1 MMDDNAA
8 ALKIAGRFILLPLE
22 KRKVYLQKMLEEGI
36 SPANLPIPQTRAS
49 FEQVPLSFAQERQW
63 FLWQLEPD
71 SSAYHIPRAL
81 RLQGPLDL
89 QALQASFN
97 QLVARHEPLR
107 TTFCDDQ
114 DKVHQVIHPAG
125 EVFIEQTSL
134 ALGDDPAMRLAR
146 IRQAVDEETRRPFDL
161 LEGPLMRVKLISLG
175 EAEHVLVITQHH
187 IVSDG
192 WSMGLMVDELIACYT
207 AASQGRALQ
216 LPALPI
222 QYADYAIWQ
231 RRWMEAGERERQL
244 AYWTAQLGD
253 HQPVLELPTDYARP
267 AVQSHRGARL
277 DIALETALA
286 ERLKR
291 LAQQHNASLF
301 MVLLAS
307 FQALLYRYSGQ
318 PDIRVGVPVA
328 NRNRVESEGL
338 IGFFVNTQV
347 LKAQV
352 QGSTPFLSLLLQVKD
367 TALQAQDYQDLP
379 FEQLV
384 EALQPERSLS
394 HSPLFQ
400 VMYNHQTL
408 KQDARA
414 EHFDLQVEALEWDVR
429 TAHLDLTLDT
439 VEGPQGLAATLIYA
453 TDLFDAATAE
463 RMAAHW
469 LNLLHG
475 LVADPQC
482 AIAQLPMLGRQEQQA
497 LLRDW
502 LPEQTA
508 PLPWVHERITRQ
520 ALTMPHA
527 IALIFDERRVTFQQL
542 DERANRLAHALI
554 AQGVGPEVRVG
565 IALPRSEN
573 LIVALLAVLKAG
585 GAYVPLDVQYPRER
599 LEYLMRD
606 ARIALLIS
614 DSQLQAQLPVPD
626 GVAVLALDQ
635 LDVQVFASNA
645 PRVELAADNLAYVI
659 YTSGSTGQPKGVAV
673 AHGPLA
679 MHCVAIGERYAMTP
693 DDCELHFMSFAFDGA
708 HERWLT
714 ALTHGSRLLIRDDSL
729 WTPEQTY
736 QQMHRHGVTVAA
748 FPPVYLQQLAEHAL
762 VQGNPPAVRIYC
774 FGGDAVPHA
783 SFELVKHTL
792 KPAHIINGY
801 GPTETVVT
809 PLIWKAG
816 PEDSCDAAYAPI
828 GSRIGRRRACVLDAD
843 LNLLPAGA
851 KGELYLGGEG
861 LARGYL
867 DRPAATAERFVADPF
882 DRSGG
887 RLYRTG
893 DLVCQRADGTFDYL
907 GRIDNQ
913 VKIRGFRIELG
924 EVESR
929 LQALDDVADAVVIA
943 QDGLSGKQLVAYV
956 IAREGL
962 GHDGLGEALRS
973 QLKSLLPDYMV
984 PAQVMFL
991 AQFPLTPNGKLD
1003 RKGLP
1008 KPDFSTQQQQH
1019 YVAPRSELEQ
1029 AIAGIWQT
1037 VLKLERVGLTDNFF
1051 ELGGDSIIS
1060 IQVVSRARQ
1069 AGIRFTPKDLFL
1081 YQTVQGLAGVAQTGA
1096 AAQVIDQGPVIG
1108 ASPLLPVQQEFF
1120 ETDIPGR
1127 HHWNQSVLLRP
1138 IEPLAVE
1145 PLRQAL
1151 AALIRHHDALRLN
1164 FVLEQG
1170 TWRASYRGH
1179 EVDTD
1184 GLLWQATLNQV
1195 SELQALGNE
1204 AQASL
1209 DLEHGPL
1216 LRAVLATLG
1225 DGSQRLLL
1233 IIHHLV
1239 VDGVSWRIIFDD
1251 LQSAYQ
1257 QALKGQPCSLP
1268 AKTSAYRHWAER
1280 LQQYAHQ
1287 PQQAAQLQAWQA
1299 RLQDASP
1306 DLPCRDVDSV
1316 PRQGQTHTVQT
1327 RLDQGLTE
1335 RLLQGAPAA
1344 YRTQVN
1350 DLLLS
1355 ALAQVICQWTGQPS
1369 TLIQLE
1375 GHGRETLFDEIDLTR
1390 TVGWFTSVFPVNLTP
1405 GLQIADSIKQI
1416 KEQLRAIPDKGIGF
1430 GVLRYLADDATRQ
1443 AVGALPV
1450 PRITFNYLGQ
1460 FDGSFDDAQGALFVP
1475 ASEDAGADHSP
1486 HAPLGNWLTL
1496 NGQVFAGE
1504 LSLNW
1509 TFSDQRFDPRLVQR
1523 LADDYAT
1530 QLQAVIEHCCQG
1542 AGQGVTPS
1550 DFNLVRLE
1558 QAQLDSLPMAA
1569 AQIED
1574 IYPLSPMQQGML
1586 FHSLY
1591 EQEQGHYINQLRLDV
1606 DGLDP
1611 ERFRQAWQAMLD
1623 SHDILR
1629 TGFLWQGAFERPVQ
1643 VVYKHAQVPFTVHD
1657 WRDHPQLESA
1667 LDELARGE
1675 RQQGFDLVRAPLL
1688 RLVLVRTEASR
1699 YQLIYTNHHVL
1710 MDGWSNSQLLGE
1722 VLQHYCSQSVVR
1734 QPGRFRDY
1742 IAWLQRQDSGASER
1756 FWKEQLANLTEPTH
1770 LARAIAHEADDEH
1783 RSGEHARLLDEAQTQ
1798 RLSSF
1803 ARQQKVTLNT
1813 LVQAAWLLI
1822 LQRYTGKD
1830 TVAFGATVAGR
1841 PADLKG
1847 VEQQIGLFI
1856 NTLPV
1861 IASLHPEQRLSA
1873 WLQQVQDTN
1882 LALREHEHSALF
1894 DIQRW
1899 SGLEGG
1905 ALFDTLLVFENYPVS
1920 EVLRQGQPEG
1930 LSFGDVSV
1938 HEQTNYPLT
1947 LAVNLGQVLSLQ
1959 MSYNCRYFSAQA
1971 IERLCGQLEHLLLQ
1985 MSEAGDCPLGEI
1997 AILEV
2002 GERQQLVE
2010 TWNATDVR
2018 YPHEYAVHKLFEAQ
2032 VERTPQAI
2040 ALVSGAQQL
2049 TYLQLNAQAN
2059 RLSQRLI
2066 DRKVGPDVL
2075 VGIAME
2081 RSVEMVVGL
2090 LAILKAGGAYV
2101 PLDPDYPRERLAYM
2115 LEDSG
2120 VALLLT
2126 QGTVVQRLPL
2136 TQGLQALLLD
2146 ELPDG
2151 DSDVDPGN
2159 PDVHVDPQNLAYVIY
2174 TSGSTGQPKGAGNR
2188 HVALSNRLYWMQQAY
2203 GLQGA
2208 DCVLQKT
2215 PFSFDVSVWEFFWPL
2230 ITGARLLMAAPGD
2243 HRDPAKL
2250 IELIV
2255 THQVTTLHF
2264 VPSMLQAFLQDPAVE
2279 RCSSLQRIV
2288 CSGEALALDTQQ
2300 QVFARLPASRLYNLY
2315 GPTEAAIDVTHWTCR
2330 SENASNVPI
2339 GEPIANLRTYILDAE
2354 LAPVAV
2360 GVTGELYLA
2369 GVGLARGYHRRGGL
2383 TAERFVA
2390 SPFVPGER
2398 LYRTGDL
2405 CRHRPDGVIDY
2416 LGRSDHQ
2423 VKIRGLRIELGE
2435 IESRLLEQP
2444 GVREAVVLAVDVKG
2458 GKRLVAYVVPNDE
2471 QLLGNPGGQ
2480 VEFHQHLSEQLLR
2493 GLPDYMV
2500 PSQTL
2505 LLAKMPLSPNGKLD
2519 RKALPAVDSSALQ
2532 ASYQAPCDTTQ
2543 RTLVDI
2549 WQAVLG
2555 LEQVG
2560 VTDNFFALGG
2570 DSIISIQ
2577 VVSRARQAGLQISP
2591 KDLFEQPTI
2600 EQLAAC
2606 CTVAL
2611 PEDAAATPVARVLHG
2626 LSDAQRLALPL
2637 PHAQVEHLYRLSPM
2651 QQGMLFLG
2659 LNAPQDD
2666 MYVNQLS
2673 IDVHGLDSARFIK
2686 AWAAVCQRHSVLRTG
2701 FLWQDLEE
2709 PLQFVL
2715 KDLPVPLSELDW
2727 RDQDCCA
2734 QRLQALAD
2742 AERERGFAL
2751 ESAPLQRIVLVR
2763 LGQDSYQLIWT
2774 YHHILIDGW
2783 STSALMGELLA
2794 HYAGQT
2800 LPPPV
2805 PYHHYIGW
2813 LDAQD
2818 PVSAEG
2824 FWRRQ
2829 LALLDEP
2836 TYLADA
2842 VASGE
2847 GRGHQALYTRL
2858 DASRTEQLK
2867 AFARTQQITLN
2878 TLVQGA
2884 WALLLSRY
2892 SGQRSVTFGATMAG
2906 RPASLAQSEQILGL
2920 FINTLPVIQSIEPGQ
2935 SVGQWLRDLQ
2945 RYNLQMREYEYT
2957 PLTDIQRWS
2966 GRNGQSLFD
2975 SIIVFE
2981 NQPVDRTLREW
2992 SGESLRFGEM
3002 DSAGLTNFPM
3012 DLMVTLEEGL
3022 VIEYMFLREHFLES
3036 AVQVLRQD
3044 MEGLLLQLASDAAR
3058 PLGEIGLPSAYVA
3071 PRAARLPAPALPLIH
3086 ERIAHWAGEQGQQD
3100 ALLFGERQMSFC
3112 LLEARANALAHGLI
3126 ARGVGPEVRVGV
3138 ALPRNAELI
3147 VALLAVLKAGGA
3159 YVPLD
3164 THYPRERLSYLM
3176 QDSGIALLLTDTM
3189 TLPQLPVPPLLPVL
3203 ALDSLDLRD
3212 LPQTAPV
3219 SGVQADNLAYVIYT
3233 SGSSGQPKGVA
3244 VSHGPL
3250 AMHCQAIGERY
3261 GMSSQDCEL
3270 HFMSFAF
3277 DGAHERWLTTLS
3289 HGGRL
3294 LLRDDSLWTPEQ
3306 TYQAMHRHGV
3316 TVAAFPPVYLQQLA
3330 EHAEVD
3336 GNPPAVRIYCFGGDA
3351 VPQASYDLAR
3361 RTLKPQFIIN
3371 GYGPTETV
3379 VTPLLWKAS
3388 AQTECGAAYAPIG
3401 SCVGERHAYVLD
3413 QDLNPL
3419 PAGVAGEL
3427 YLGGEGLARGYLDR
3441 AGQTAE
3447 RFVADPFSLDGARL
3461 YRTGDLV
3468 RQRPDGVFDYLGR
3481 VDNQVKIRGFRIEL
3495 GEIEA
3500 RLLQAE
3506 GVAEAVVVAR
3516 DGGSGKQL
3524 AAYVVQTDEL
3534 IAPQQLCE
3542 RLREYLKQSLPD
3554 YMVPTHL
3561 VVLERLPLTPNGKL
3575 DRKGLPAP
3583 DAMPGSQAY
3592 VAPRT
3597 ELERAL
3603 AEIWQKVLKVP
3614 QVGIHDSFFELGGD
3628 SILSLQVVAKARGL
3642 QSQGL
3647 RLKLRDLVQKPTIAQ
3662 LTASQAPEP
3671 SAPSSLL
3678 ALNSEVAQNL
3688 PLFCVHAGFGTVFDY
3703 EPLAKQLNGQRQV
3716 IAIGNRTLLDPTWR
3730 DESLQSMARDYVAD
3744 VRLKQ
3749 PHGPYHLAGWSL
3761 GGTLAL
3767 LMAAELERQGQR
3779 VAFVGLVDSFVPM
3792 ARVESDDW
3800 QEDLQQFLHV
3810 LLPSV
3815 RMDTVLALESA
3826 QAIRSVMDS
3835 AMAQV
3840 ASQEPGASA
3849 YAALGGEELTNV
3861 FMVARRLK
3869 ALSIQLQGCT
3879 PVTVAPMSWWT
3890 PGREAECQ
3898 ALASQIAQPLSD
3910 ASVLRCGHFEI
3921 PRDET
3926 LVRSLQRALA
3936 ALDTCGVPG

>member
-36 SPANLPIPQTRAS
+36 SPANLPIPQTRS
-49 FEQVPLSFAQERQW
+49 SLEHVPLSFAQERQW
-63 FLWQLEPD
+63 FLWQLEPE

-81 RLQGPLDL
+81 RLRGTVDLD
-89 QALQASFN
+89 ALQHSFN
-97 QLVARHEPLR
+97 QLIARHEPLR
-107 TTFCDDQ
+107 TTFKDDENG
-114 DKVHQVIHPAG
+114 VYQVIAPQG
-125 EVFIEQTSL
+125 ELHIEQDAFPAAT
-134 ALGDDPAMRLAR
+134 DPAERLQQ
-146 IRQAVDEETRRPFDL
+146 IRQAVDSETRRPFDL
-161 LEGPLMRVKLISLG
+161 LNGPLIRVKLIHL
-175 EAEHVLVITQHH
+175 ADDDHVLVVTQHH

-192 WSMGLMVDELIACYT
+192 WSMGLMVDELISRY
-207 AASQGRALQ
+207 AASQQGRTLDM
-216 LPALPI
+216 PPLPI

-231 RRWMEAGERERQL
+231 RRWMEAGERDRQL
-244 AYWTAQLGD
+244 AYWTRQLGD
-253 HQPVLELPTDYARP
+253 HPPVLELPTDHPRP
-267 AVQSHRGARL
+267 AVQSLRGARL
-277 DIALETALA
+277 DIPLNGELS
-286 ERLKR
+286 EGLKR

-318 PDIRVGVPVA
+318 HDIRIGVPVA
-328 NRNRVESEGL
+328 NRNRVETEGL

-347 LKAQV
+347 LKANV
-352 QGSTPFLSLLLQVKD
+352 DGSTPFLDLLQQVKD
-367 TALQAQDYQDLP
+367 AALQAQDYQDLP

-400 VMYNHQTL
+400 VMYNHQTV

-414 EHFDLQVEALEWDVR
+414 QHLDLQVEALEWDVR

-439 VEGPQGLAATLIYA
+439 LEGPQGLAATLIYA

-463 RMAAHW
+463 RMARHW
-469 LNLLHG
+469 VNLLHG
-475 LVADPQC
+475 VVADASC
-482 AIAQLPMLGRQEQQA
+482 AVARLPMLGREEQQA
-497 LLRDW
+497 LLLDW
-502 LPEQTA
+502 QQAPSVALP
-508 PLPWVHERITRQ
+508 LVHERIAQQ
-520 ALTMPHA
+520 ARETPTA
-527 IALIFDERRVTFQQL
+527 IALIIDEQRVTFAQL
-542 DERANRLAHALI
+542 DARANRLAHGLV
-554 AQGVGPEVRVG
+554 AQGVGPEVRVA
-565 IALPRSEN
+565 IALPRGEN

-585 GAYVPLDVQYPRER
+585 GAYVPLDTQYPRER
-599 LEYLMRD
+599 LEYLMGD
-606 ARIALLIS
+606 AQIGLLLS
-614 DSQLQAQLPVPD
+614 DSVLREQLPVPA

-635 LDVQVFASNA
+635 FDVADQPATA
-645 PRVELAADNLAYVI
+645 PHVELSPHTLAYVI

-679 MHCVAIGERYAMTP
+679 MHCVAIGERYAMTA

-714 ALTHGSRLLIRDDSL
+714 ALTHGSRLLLRDDSL

-762 VQGNPPAVRIYC
+762 AVGNPPAVRIYC

-792 KPAHIINGY
+792 KPEHIINGY

-816 PEDSCDAAYAPI
+816 PQDRCDAAYAPI
-828 GSRIGRRRACVLDAD
+828 GSRIGQRRACVLDAD

-867 DRPAATAERFVADPF
+867 DRPGASAERFVADPF
-882 DRSGG
+882 DQAGG

-929 LQALDDVADAVVIA
+929 LQALPEVADAVVIA
-943 QDGLSGKQLVAYV
+943 QEGGSGKQLVGYV
-956 IAREGL
+956 IARQDLRHEGL
-962 GHDGLGEALRS
+962 GEHLRS
-973 QLKSLLPDYMV
+973 QLKTVLPDYMV
-984 PAQVMFL
+984 PAHILFL

-1008 KPDFSTQQQQH
+1008 KPDVSALQQQR
-1019 YVAPRSELEQ
+1019 YVEPRTELER
-1029 AIAGIWQT
+1029 AIAGIWQA

-1096 AAQVIDQGPVIG
+1096 SAQVIDQGPVTG
-1108 ASPLLPVQQEFF
+1108 ASPLLPVQQAFF
-1120 ETDIPGR
+1120 ETDIPQR
-1127 HHWNQSVLLRP
+1127 HHWNQSVLLKP
-1138 IEPLAVE
+1138 AEPLAVE
-1145 PLRQAL
+1145 PLKRAL
-1151 AALIRHHDALRLN
+1151 AALVKHHDALRLG
-1164 FVLEQG
+1164 FAQG
-1170 TWRASYRGH
+1170 QANYRAI
-1179 EVDTD
+1179 EADAD
-1184 GLLWQATLNQV
+1184 NLLWQASLADAN
-1195 SELQALGNE
+1195 ELEALGNE

-1216 LRAVLATLG
+1216 LRAVLSTLA
-1225 DGSQRLLL
+1225 DGSQRLQL

-1251 LQSAYQ
+1251 LQQAYQ
-1257 QALKGQPCSLP
+1257 QALQGQPCTLP
-1268 AKTSAYRHWAER
+1268 AKTSAYRLWAER
-1280 LQQYAHQ
+1280 LQRYARA
-1287 PQQAAQLQAWQA
+1287 PERQLEVQGWQD
-1299 RLQDASP
+1299 RLRNSP
-1306 DLPCRDVDSV
+1306 LDLPCREQASDAD
-1316 PRQGQTHTVQT
+1316 QGLSATVQT
-1327 RLDQGLTE
+1327 RLDKGLTE

-1350 DLLLS
+1350 DLLLT
-1355 ALAQVICQWTGQPS
+1355 ALARVICQWTGQPS

-1375 GHGRETLFDEIDLTR
+1375 GHGRETLFEDIDLTR
-1390 TVGWFTSVFPVNLTP
+1390 TVGWFTSVFPVNLVP
-1405 GLQIADSIKQI
+1405 QEDLGASIKSI
-1416 KEQLRAIPDKGIGF
+1416 KEQLRAVPDKGIGF
-1430 GVLRYLADDATRQ
+1430 GVLRYLGDEATQQ
-1443 AVGALPV
+1443 ALRELPL

-1460 FDGSFDDAQGALFVP
+1460 FDASFDDTQGALFTP
-1475 ASEDAGADHSP
+1475 ATENAGADHSAQ
-1486 HAPLGNWLTL
+1486 APLGNWLTL
-1496 NGQVFAGE
+1496 NGQVFGGE

-1509 TFSDQRFDPRLVQR
+1509 AFSAERFEPALIQH
-1523 LADDYAT
+1523 LADEYAG
-1530 QLQAVIEHCCQG
+1530 QLRQLIEHCCEPDH
-1542 AGQGVTPS
+1542 QGVTPS
-1550 DFNLVRLE
+1550 DFNLLSLS
-1558 QAQLDSLPMAA
+1558 QAQLDSLPMAPS
-1569 AQIED
+1569 QIED

-1611 ERFRQAWQAMLD
+1611 ERFREAWQAMVD
-1623 SHDILR
+1623 GHDILR
-1629 TGFLWQGAFERPVQ
+1629 TGFIWHGAFERPIQ
-1643 VVYKHAQVPFTVHD
+1643 VVHKQARLPFEVYD
-1657 WRDHPQLESA
+1657 WRERAQLA
-1667 LDELARGE
+1667 QDLDELAL
-1675 RQQGFDLVRAPLL
+1675 QQRREGFDLAAAPLL

-1699 YQLIYTNHHVL
+1699 YQVIYTNHHVL

-1722 VLQHYCSQSVVR
+1722 VLQHYCNQSVAR

-1742 IAWLQRQDSGASER
+1742 IAWLQRQDSVASER
-1756 FWKEQLANLTEPTH
+1756 FWKEQLAPLNEPTH
-1770 LARAIAHEADDEH
+1770 LARAIAHDADEVGA
-1783 RSGEHARLLDEAQTQ
+1783 GEHARVLDEAQTE
-1798 RLSSF
+1798 RLATF

-1830 TVAFGATVAGR
+1830 CVTFGATVAGR

-1847 VEQQIGLFI
+1847 IEQQIGLFI

-1861 IASLHPEQRLSA
+1861 IASPRGEQRLDGF
-1873 WLQQVQDTN
+1873 LQVVQGAN

-1899 SGLEGG
+1899 SGLEGE

-1920 EVLRQGQPEG
+1920 QALRQGQPQG
-1930 LSFGDVSV
+1930 LVFGDVSV

-1947 LAVNLGQVLSLQ
+1947 LAVSLGQVLSLH
-1959 MSYNCRYFSAQA
+1959 MSFNRSHFSPQA
-1971 IERLCGQLEHLLLQ
+1971 IERLCNQMAQVLLQ
-1985 MSEAGDCPLGEI
+1985 MPDFAERP
-1997 AILEV
+1997 V
-2002 GERQQLVE
+2002 GELQVLGREDYQQQVD
-2010 TWNATDVR
+2010 TWNATDTT
-2018 YPHEYAVHKLFEAQ
+2018 YPGEYAVQRLFEAQ
-2032 VERTPQAI
+2032 VSRTPQAI
-2040 ALVSGAQQL
+2040 ALVFGTHQL
-2049 TYLQLNAQAN
+2049 TYAELNRRAN

-2066 DRKVGPDVL
+2066 ELNVGPDVL

-2081 RSVEMVVGL
+2081 RSLEMVVGL
-2090 LAILKAGGAYV
+2090 LAVLKAGGAYV
-2101 PLDPDYPRERLAYM
+2101 PLDPDYPRDRLAYM
-2115 LEDSG
+2115 IDDSG
-2120 VALLLT
+2120 IGLLLT
-2126 QGTVVQRLPL
+2126 QVTVVDRLPL
-2136 TQGLQALLLD
+2136 SQGVQTLLLD
-2146 ELPDG
+2146 QLPDDG
-2151 DSDVDPGN
+2151 AEAANALVPVA
-2159 PDVHVDPQNLAYVIY
+2159 PDNLAYVIY

-2203 GLQGA
+2203 GLQPQDG
-2208 DCVLQKT
+2208 VLQKT

-2230 ITGARLLMAAPGD
+2230 IIGARLVMAAPGD
-2243 HRDPAKL
+2243 HRDPLKL

-2255 THQVTTLHF
+2255 HHQVSTLHF
-2264 VPSMLQAFLQDPAVE
+2264 VPSMLQAFLQDPTVE
-2279 RCSSLQRIV
+2279 RCSSLKRIV
-2288 CSGEALALDTQQ
+2288 CSGEALPVDAQQ
-2300 QVFARLPASRLYNLY
+2300 QVFARLPGAGLYNLY
-2315 GPTEAAIDVTHWTCR
+2315 GPTEAAIDVTHWTCVA
-2330 SENASNVPI
+2330 EQAASVPI
-2339 GEPIANLRTYILDAE
+2339 GQPIANLRTYILDAE
-2354 LAPVAV
+2354 LAPVSA
-2360 GVTGELYLA
+2360 GVIGELYLA
-2369 GVGLARGYHRRGGL
+2369 GVGLARGYHRRPGL

-2435 IESRLLEQP
+2435 IESALLEQAS
-2444 GVREAVVLAVDVKG
+2444 VREAVVLAVDVNG
-2458 GKRLVAYVVPNDE
+2458 GKRLVAYVVPSDETVQDSAGFHQQLAE
-2471 QLLGNPGGQ
+2471 QLL
-2480 VEFHQHLSEQLLR
+2480 S

-2500 PSQTL
+2500 PSQTV
-2505 LLAKMPLSPNGKLD
+2505 LLAQMPLSPNGKLD
-2519 RKALPAVDSSALQ
+2519 RKALPKVDVSALQ
-2532 ASYQAPCDTTQ
+2532 ATYLAP
-2543 RTLVDI
+2543 RTATEHTLTGI

-2577 VVSRARQAGLQISP
+2577 VVSRARQAGLQMSP
-2591 KDLFEQPTI
+2591 KDLFEQQTI
-2600 EQLAAC
+2600 EKLAAC
-2606 CTVAL
+2606 CTAAQ
-2611 PEDAAATPVARVLHG
+2611 PEPAPAMPEAQVLHG
-2626 LSDAQRLALPL
+2626 LSEAQRLALPL
-2637 PHAQVEHLYRLSPM
+2637 PHDQVEHLYRLSPM

-2673 IDVHGLDSARFIK
+2673 IDVHGLDSARFK
-2686 AWAAVCQRHSVLRTG
+2686 AAWQTVCERHSVLRTG

-2727 RDQDCCA
+2727 RDEDCSA
-2734 QRLQALAD
+2734 GRLQALAD
-2742 AERERGFAL
+2742 SERERGFAL
-2751 ESAPLQRIVLVR
+2751 ESAPLQRILLVR
-2763 LGQDSYQLIWT
+2763 LGHDSYQLIWT

-2794 HYAGQT
+2794 HYSGQA
-2800 LPPPV
+2800 LQAPV

-2813 LDAQD
+2813 LNQQD

-2824 FWRRQ
+2824 FWREQ
-2829 LALLDEP
+2829 LSMLDEP

-2858 DASRTEQLK
+2858 DASGTERLK
-2867 AFARTQQITLN
+2867 AFARSQQITLN

-2906 RPASLAQSEQILGL
+2906 RPASLPQSEQILGL
-2920 FINTLPVIQSIEPGQ
+2920 FINTLPVIQVIEPGQ
-2935 SVGQWLRDLQ
+2935 SVGEWLRALQ

-3022 VIEYMFLREHFLES
+3022 VIEYMFLREHFPES
-3036 AVQVLRQD
+3036 AVHTLRQD

-3058 PLGEIGLPSAYVA
+3058 PLGEIGLPSGR
-3071 PRAARLPAPALPLIH
+3071 RASVLEHPPAPALPLVH
-3086 ERIAHWAGEQGQQD
+3086 QHIARWAMEAGQHP
-3100 ALLFGERQMSFC
+3100 AVLFGEQQMSFAA
-3112 LLEARANALAHGLI
+3112 LEQRANALAHCLI
-3126 ARGVGPEVRVGV
+3126 AQGVGPEVRVGV
-3138 ALPRNAELI
+3138 ALPRDAELM

-3164 THYPRERLSYLM
+3164 TTYPRERLSYLIA
-3176 QDSGIALLLTDTM
+3176 DSGIALLLTASS
-3189 TLPQLPVPPLLPVL
+3189 TLPQLPIPQTLQVL
-3203 ALDSLDLRD
+3203 ALDTLDVSD
-3212 LPQTAPV
+3212 QPQTAPACH
-3219 SGVQADNLAYVIYT
+3219 VQPENLAYVIYT

-3261 GMSSQDCEL
+3261 GMSPQDCEL

-3316 TVAAFPPVYLQQLA
+3316 TVAAFPPAYLQQLA
-3330 EHAEVD
+3330 EHAEQD
-3336 GNPPAVRIYCFGGDA
+3336 GNPPPVRIYCFGGDA

-3361 RTLKPQFIIN
+3361 RALRPQFIIN

-3388 AQTECGAAYAPIG
+3388 VDTDCGAAYAPIG
-3401 SCVGERHAYVLD
+3401 SVVGARTAYVLD
-3413 QDLNPL
+3413 LDLNPL
-3419 PAGVAGEL
+3419 PVGLAGEL
-3427 YLGGEGLARGYLDR
+3427 FLGGEGLARGYLDR

-3447 RFVADPFSLDGARL
+3447 RFVADPFSASGARL

-3468 RQRPDGVFDYLGR
+3468 RQRLDGTFDYLGR
-3481 VDNQVKIRGFRIEL
+3481 IDNQVKIRGFRIEL

-3500 RLLQAE
+3500 RLRQAE
-3506 GVAEAVVVAR
+3506 GVADAVVVAR
-3516 DGGSGKQL
+3516 EGGSGKQL
-3524 AAYVVQTDEL
+3524 AGYVVQDDAL
-3534 IAPQQLCE
+3534 IAPHVLCE
-3542 RLREYLKQSLPD
+3542 RLREQLKRSLPD

-3583 DAMPGSQAY
+3583 DAVQGTHTY

-3597 ELERAL
+3597 ELESAL
-3603 AEIWQKVLKVP
+3603 AQIWQKVLKVP

-3642 QSQGL
+3642 QSHGL
-3647 RLKLRDLVQKPTIAQ
+3647 RLKLRDLVQKPTIAE
-3662 LTASQAPEP
+3662 LTASVGAQARQPAV
-3671 SAPSSLL
+3671 SALLSL
-3678 ALNSEVAQNL
+3678 NTEVRETP

-3703 EPLAKQLNGQRQV
+3703 ETLARQLNGQRQV
-3716 IAIGNRTLLDPTWR
+3716 IAIGNRTLLDPAWQ
-3730 DESLQSMARDYVAD
+3730 DESLASMARDYVAD

-3749 PHGPYHLAGWSL
+3749 PQGPYHLAGWSL
-3761 GGTLAL
+3761 GATLSL
-3767 LMAAELERQGQR
+3767 LMAAELERQGQQ

-3792 ARVESDDW
+3792 ERVEVDDW
-3800 QEDLQQFLHV
+3800 QEDVQQFLAV
-3810 LLPSV
+3810 LLPGV
-3815 RMDTVLALESA
+3815 NPGPIPLEESPA
-3826 QAIRSVMDS
+3826 GIRQVMDA
-3835 AMAQV
+3835 AMAEA
-3840 ASQEPGASA
+3840 ASQGPDSSA
-3849 YAALGGEELTNV
+3849 YAALGGEELANV
-3861 FMVARRLK
+3861 FSVARRLK
-3869 ALSIQLQGCT
+3869 RLSIQLACCT
-3879 PVTVAPMSWWT
+3879 PVSVTPMSWWT
-3890 PGREAECQ
+3890 PGREAERQ
-3898 ALASQIAQPLSD
+3898 VLASQIGQPLEGT
-3910 ASVLRCGHFEI
+3910 VLRCGHFEI
-3921 PRDET
+3921 PRDEAFV
-3926 LVRSLQRALA
+3926 LALESALA
-3936 ALDTCGVPG
+3936 ELDTSAVTC